1 MRKKAHSW
9 YGNMKNRD
17 ENKKKTTKCERTK
30 RFGVVLSAFSVAHDD
45 ADARSFGHVTY
56 LAEQF
61 IREIGETH
69 KKVPAAKNYYVFVYV
84 LSDCVCIC
92 ASIRPHTLPLP
103 YLSHSSL
110 AQFTLTVY
118 RQTCSV

>member
-17 ENKKKTTKCERTK
+17 ENKKKRTKCERTK

-84 LSDCVCIC
+84 LSDCVCVSVQAYALILFPC
-92 ASIRPHTLPLP
+92 HISLIPLS
-103 YLSHSSL
+103 LNSH
-110 AQFTLTVY
+110 
-118 RQTCSV
+118 